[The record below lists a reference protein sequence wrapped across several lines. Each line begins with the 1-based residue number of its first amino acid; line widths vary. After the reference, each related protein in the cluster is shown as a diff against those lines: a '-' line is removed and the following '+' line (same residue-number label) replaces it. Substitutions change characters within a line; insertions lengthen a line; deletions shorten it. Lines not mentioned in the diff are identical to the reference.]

1 MCHLIF
7 FIPFFALP
15 VFWLLPFDI
24 ALTVY
29 LITCGI
35 SFFIYFKIFQ
45 AMRLKPRNGREAMLG
60 ATGWVVE
67 DIDPEGKIQ
76 YATEIWNA
84 LADGK
89 KFTKGDKV
97 IIRGF
102 SWGLKV
108 LVEDIP
114 VKSRSSEGG

>member
-15 VFWLLPFDI
+15 VFWIFPFSS
-24 ALTVY
+24 ALTIY
-29 LITCGI
+29 LIVCGI
-35 SFFIYFKIFQ
+35 CFFIYLKIFQ
-45 AMRLKPRNGREAMLG
+45 AMRMKPRNGKEAMLG
-60 ATGWVVE
+60 RTGLVVQ

-84 LADGK
+84 LADGN

-114 VKSRSSEGG
+114 VKSQ